1 MVSMGEES
9 NSRHDLAT
17 GGAAAPEASS
27 HARTLAKLVRGKNIH
42 EETLLATDYL
52 NHFNEVIMLI
62 GMISD
67 MPDCLEDAKA
77 WAPKSYEDHFRDSVF
92 VDKDLAILAYIN
104 SPARFRVP
112 FDSTIAQMDNM
123 VAASVSR
130 IDTALGEGNPDKV
143 ADIVLNVSRNLKRL
157 VDAASAASETTT
169 IPKQRTTAIPAA
181 VIQFLI
187 RRAPLTRLSGCL

>member
-1 MVSMGEES
+1 MVSMGERS
-9 NSRHDLAT
+9 TTRQDL
-17 GGAAAPEASS
+17 GADGAVAPKESS

-62 GMISD
+62 GMIPD
-67 MPDCLEDAKA
+67 MPECLEDAKA

-92 VDKDLAILAYIN
+92 ADKDLAILAYEN

-130 IDTALGEGNPDKV
+130 IDTALGEGNPDNV
-143 ADIVLNVSRNLKRL
+143 ADIVLNVSRNLQRL
-157 VDAASAASETTT
+157 VDAASA
-169 IPKQRTTAIPAA
+169 IIHGAA
-181 VIQFLI
+181 QTMDQTEIDTMLD
-187 RRAPLTRLSGCL
+187 S